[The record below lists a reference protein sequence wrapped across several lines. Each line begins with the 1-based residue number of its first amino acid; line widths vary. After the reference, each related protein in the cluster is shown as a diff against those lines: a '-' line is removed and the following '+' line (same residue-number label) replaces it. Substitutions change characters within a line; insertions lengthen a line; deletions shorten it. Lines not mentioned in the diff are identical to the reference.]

1 MPKRKYLAEGEHKIL
16 GPVSI
21 KRADGDYEYTIIN
34 LATGNREEYYRLPSG
49 KLVKLVCRATENE
62 LRAARI
68 ERFTEK
74 YKTYCAKKAAQ
85 KEEAPTL

>member
-1 MPKRKYLAEGEHKIL
+1 MPKRKYLAEGELKIL
-16 GPVSI
+16 SMPNI
-21 KRADGDYEYTIIN
+21 RRANGEYEYTIIN

-49 KLVKLVCRATENE
+49 KMVKFVCKATENE

-74 YKTYCAKKAAQ
+74 YKAYRAEKAAQ
-85 KEEAPTL
+85 KEEVPTL